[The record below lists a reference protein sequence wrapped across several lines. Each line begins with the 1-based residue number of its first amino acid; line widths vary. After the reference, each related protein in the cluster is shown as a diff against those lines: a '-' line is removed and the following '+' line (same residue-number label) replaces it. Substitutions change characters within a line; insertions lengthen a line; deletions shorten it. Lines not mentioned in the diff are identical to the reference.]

1 MTDDLDDPEII
12 NSRHNGKLTRGGI
25 TVEIVICRLA
35 HTKWSLEVVD
45 RDNNSIVWDGE
56 FDTDDDAYAELMR
69 SIDEEGLDGILRDP
83 KRLN

>member
-1 MTDDLDDPEII
+1 MNDDLDDPKII
-12 NSRHNGKLTRGGI
+12 NSRHSGRLTRDGI

-45 RDNNSIVWDGE
+45 RANNSIVWNGE
-56 FDTDDDAYAELMR
+56 SDTGDEAYAELMR
-69 SIDEEGLDGILRDP
+69 SIDEEGIDGILRDP